1 MIIAL
6 TGHREQRLN
15 LPSDVALDDWK
26 NIRQWIRQQ
35 IIDNKA
41 DTVLS
46 GMAGGSDLA
55 IAYEVVQMKKEGYPI
70 KLTCVFPCKNY
81 NVSNQYYKYITN
93 NADNIVEIH
102 DEWFKGCDNDRDQY
116 MVDNCDILLAIF
128 DGNKNG
134 GVYSTIRK
142 AEKKNKKIIYYLM

>member
-46 GMAGGSDLA
+46 GMADGSDLA

-70 KLTCVFPCKNY
+70 KLTCVFPCKNCGY
-81 NVSNQYYKYITN
+81 QICKPFMDAPT
-93 NADNIVEIH
+93 
-102 DEWFKGCDNDRDQY
+102 CDNCGEE
-116 MVDNCDILLAIF
+116 VALSFF
-128 DGNKNG
+128 DLIETVVTENPQGTLTD
-134 GVYSTIRK
+134 YLIR
-142 AEKKNKKIIYYLM
+142 NMYLKDEE